1 MYRTFLLALAALL
14 VAVAP
19 VWNYSHDWTFG
30 PFIAILLL
38 LGLNL
43 SVYIFAQPQSDD
55 GSMSGPD
62 RQALSRK

>member
-1 MYRTFLLALAALL
+1 MYRTFLFVLAALL
-14 VAVAP
+14 VAVTP
-19 VWNYSHDWTFG
+19 VWNYSRDWTFG

-43 SVYIFAQPQSDD
+43 SVYIFAQPEP
-55 GSMSGPD
+55 GSGAISGPD